1 MPPVA
6 LFDTN
11 VWVSALLNPTGLPA
25 RLVEAWVAGRV
36 TVVTSLPLLEEL
48 SDVLSRPRIR
58 RKYRVQDRE
67 IADLLRMLAARTL
80 LAPVTGH
87 IEVCRDPDDDLVL
100 ETAIVGGAG
109 YLVTR
114 DDDLKQDPAVSR
126 FMRRHGI
133 RVMSVSRFLA
143 VIATPTS

>member
-11 VWVSALLNPTGLPA
+11 IWVSALLNPTGLPA
-25 RLVEAWVAGRV
+25 RLVEQWVAGRV
-36 TVVTSLPLLEEL
+36 TIVTSLPLLEEL

-58 RKYRVQDRE
+58 RKYGIQDRE

-87 IEVCRDPDDDLVL
+87 LEVCRDADDDLVL
-100 ETAIVGGAG
+100 ETAIVGGAA

-114 DDDLKQDPAVSR
+114 DDDLKQDPAVTR

-143 VIATPTS
+143 VIASPA

>member
-11 VWVSALLNPTGLPA
+11 IWVSALLNPTGMPA
-25 RLVEAWVAGRV
+25 RLVEAWVAGYV
-36 TVVTSLPLLEEL
+36 TVITSLPLLDEL

-58 RKYRVQDRE
+58 RKYGVRDRE
-67 IADLLRMLAARTL
+67 IADLLRMIAARTL
-80 LAPVTGH
+80 LVPVTGH
-87 IEVCRDPDDDLVL
+87 IEVCRDPDDNVVL

-114 DDDLKQDPAVSR
+114 DDDLKHAPAVTQ

-143 VIATPTS
+143 IISAPTI